1 MPGSVR
7 AVMFRA
13 ASARPMLPLLIG
25 VWLLL
30 GVMATAAAQ
39 STLGTI
45 RGAVRDA
52 QDQAV
57 AGAAVLVTDEDTG
70 VPRTADTDAN
80 GNFEVPNLRAGRYR
94 VEINAPNFKAY
105 QQSGVLLRAG
115 EIVRADAQLSVG
127 DRTETV
133 TVTGDP
139 GIIQRESQAIQSGLD
154 AQQLQTLPEGAR
166 DVQSFLYLNP
176 NIVGDRDNGFKFL
189 GGRSYGATYIQD
201 GQPSTGGIF
210 GSITNS
216 APGLDAISEVKVLS
230 NSYSAEYGGLAG
242 VVVTTRRGT
251 NAFSGSGFY
260 DFNND
265 SLNALPYGQTLAG
278 LQRGD
283 PLLDTKNHRYG
294 ATFGGPIARD
304 KTFFLVNYEGSN
316 QTNVGGGTTITV
328 PTDAMRNGDFSA
340 TTLKIIDP
348 RTGQQFPGNVIP
360 ANRIDP
366 SAQKILDFF
375 YPHANLA
382 SLASGLGR
390 AQYFDNLETQRNRW
404 DARVDHELSSN
415 NSVFVRYSDQRRNP
429 GTSFEVGG
437 FPNLGVQDRRLSSRT
452 VTGSWNSILGASVFN
467 ELRAG
472 YNQDRGNR
480 KSQYTAQT
488 VASQLGLQFPGT
500 VAGLRGFPAFAFQGT
515 NAIRS
520 ITDPSQ
526 NANRDTRQEQTTISD
541 TLTFIKGR
549 QSLKVGGY
557 YTRDHAVDGFSL
569 GVTGAAGAYT
579 FDGSKSG
586 NSFSDFLLGLPLRSD
601 IGINTRGTNPLDAKA
616 NEFGFFAQDDFKVNE
631 ALTIFAGVRYEY
643 LGNFVE
649 KNNLLINFD
658 PKTGALVLP
667 DASIASFLSPQAVAT
682 VPLETAA
689 QAGVG
694 ASLVNADANNI
705 SPRVGFAWR
714 VSPKTVIRGGTGL
727 FYPTAAA
734 QGIRDAL
741 SRSPF
746 RYGVRYTGPQLQQGF
761 TTGTI
766 SPRSFFGVNAVDL
779 NLQSPQVLQY
789 NITAEQEIG
798 ADIGV
803 RVSFIGSEMRKL
815 LVNRDLNTMKA
826 STTFFDLDDP
836 ADHARLPYPNLDPF
850 LNAVLNAGSGWFRA
864 FQIEAQRRLH
874 HGFSVE
880 AAYTRAATESNAPDL
895 GNSSLGVVQYN
906 PYDLSQ
912 DLGPD
917 PQVPK
922 HRFIMNA
929 TYELPLGRGQA
940 HMKELPGWADVLLGG
955 WTVSGIFQ
963 ARSGNLLTPYFEY
976 GTDPIYPSNT
986 GRGLETVPFFGESW
1000 RPDVI
1005 GNVEGDRSRTNWFN
1019 LGAFA
1024 LPADGTTGN
1033 AKRGI
1038 IEAPG
1043 NWVVN
1048 LGLYKTLARAHG
1060 FSVEFRATFENI
1072 LNHPQFSVNQDS
1084 PFLDLTDYLINGLK
1098 TNGVTNVLA
1107 SPDSQDNVGSDEGFA
1122 SSRIIRLGLRV
1133 RF

>member
-1 MPGSVR
+1 MV
-7 AVMFRA
+7 AKFRA
-13 ASARPMLPLLIG
+13 ALARPLLLLSIAVWMLP
-25 VWLLL
+25 WLA
-30 GVMATAAAQ
+30 VTPAAAQ

-52 QDQAV
+52 QDQV
-57 AGAAVLVTDEDTG
+57 VVGAAVLVTDEDTG
-70 VPRTADTDAN
+70 VPRTAESDAA
-80 GNFEVPNLRAGRYR
+80 GNYEVPNLRAGRYR
-94 VEINAPNFKAY
+94 VEINAPGFKVY

-115 EIVRADAQLSVG
+115 EIVRADAALSVG
-127 DRTETV
+127 AQTETV
-133 TVTGDP
+133 TVTGDA
-139 GIIQRESQAIQSGLD
+139 GVIQRESQAIQSGLD

-166 DVQSFLYLNP
+166 DVQSFLYLNL

-189 GGRSYGATYIQD
+189 GARSYGATYIQD

-260 DFNND
+260 DLNND
-265 SLNALPYGQTLAG
+265 GLNALPYGQTLAG

-283 PLLDTKNHRYG
+283 PLLDTHERRYG
-294 ATFGGPIARD
+294 ATFGGPIAHD

-316 QTNVGGGTTITV
+316 QAQVGGGTTISV
-328 PTDAMRNGDFSA
+328 PTDAMRNGDFSGTA
-340 TTLKIIDP
+340 ITAIDP
-348 RTGQQFPGNVIP
+348 RTGRPFPGNRIP
-360 ANRIDP
+360 ADRLDP
-366 SAQKILDFF
+366 SAQKILNFY
-375 YPHANLA
+375 YPHANSA
-382 SLASGLGR
+382 PLASGLGR
-390 AQYFDNLETQRNRW
+390 AQLFDNLETQRNRW

-415 NSVFVRYSDQRRNP
+415 NSLFVRFSEQRRNP
-429 GTSFEVGG
+429 GTSFEASG

-452 VTGSWNSILGASVFN
+452 VTGSWNSILGGSVFN

-480 KSQYTAQT
+480 KSQYDAST
-488 VASQLGLQFPGT
+488 VATQLGLQVPAT
-500 VAGLRGFPAFAFQGT
+500 AAGLRGFPAFAFSGS

-520 ITDPSQ
+520 ISDPSQ

-557 YTRDHAVDGFSL
+557 YTRNHAVDGFSL
-569 GVTGAAGAYT
+569 GVSGAAGAYT
-579 FDGSKSG
+579 FTGPYTG
-586 NSFSDFLLGLPLRSD
+586 NSFSDFLLGMPQRSD
-601 IGINTRGTNPLDAKA
+601 IGINTRGTSPLDAKA
-616 NEFGFFAQDDFKVNE
+616 NEFGFFAQDDFKISE
-631 ALTIFAGVRYEY
+631 RLTLFAGVRYEY

-649 KNNLLINFD
+649 KHNLLINFD
-658 PKTGALVLP
+658 PKSGALILP
-667 DASIASFLSPQAVAT
+667 DQSIAQFLSPQAVAT

-694 ASLVNADANNI
+694 PSLVNADANNI
-705 SPRVGFAWR
+705 SPRIGFAWR
-714 VSPKTVIRGGTGL
+714 VTPKTVIRGGTGL

-746 RYGVRYTGPQLQQGF
+746 RYGIRHTDPTLQQAF
-761 TTGTI
+761 TTGTV
-766 SPRSFFGVNAVDL
+766 SPRSFFGVNAVDV

-789 NITAEQEIG
+789 NITAEQELTH
-798 ADIGV
+798 DIGV

-815 LVNRDLNTMKA
+815 LVNRDLNTMPA
-826 STTFFDLDDP
+826 STTPFDLDDP
-836 ADHARLPYPNLDPF
+836 ADHARLPYPNLDPY
-850 LNAVLNAGSGWFRA
+850 LNAVLNAGEGWFRA
-864 FQIEAQRRLH
+864 VQFEAQRRFHKGL
-874 HGFSVE
+874 SIE
-880 AAYTRAATESNAPDL
+880 AAYTRAETESTAPDL

-906 PYDLSQ
+906 PYNIEQ
-912 DLGPD
+912 DRGPD

-929 TYELPLGRGQA
+929 TWELPVGRSQT
-940 HMKELPGWADVLLGG
+940 HMQSLPGWADVLIGG
-955 WTVSGIFQ
+955 WTLSGIFQ
-963 ARSGNLLTPYFEY
+963 ARSGNLLTPYFAY
-976 GTDPIYPSNT
+976 GTDPIYPANT

-1005 GNVEGDRSRTNWFN
+1005 GPVDGDRTRTNWFN
-1019 LGAFA
+1019 LGAFT
-1024 LPADGTTGN
+1024 LPAPGTTGN

-1038 IEAPG
+1038 IEGPG

-1048 LGLYKTLARAHG
+1048 LGLYKTVVRARG
-1060 FSVEFRATFENI
+1060 VSVEFRATFENI
-1072 LNHPQFSVNQDS
+1072 LNHPQFSLGQDS
-1084 PFLDLTDYLINGLK
+1084 SFLDLTDYLINGLQS
-1098 TNGVTNVLA
+1098 NGVTNVLA
-1107 SPDSQDNVGSDEGFA
+1107 SPDTQDNIGSDEGFQ
-1122 SSRIIRLGLRV
+1122 SSRVIRLGLRV